1 MCVACGGLRRSAV
14 KKLAQRIK
22 QVRGRPGLFAEG
34 LLLWAR
40 DDADAELSEA
50 ERARAAEERDYKIDA
65 SVFRL
70 CEVLETVAGYIK
82 AQTQQ

>member
-1 MCVACGGLRRSAV
+1 
-14 KKLAQRIK
+14 
-22 QVRGRPGLFAEG
+22 
-34 LLLWAR
+34 LLWAR